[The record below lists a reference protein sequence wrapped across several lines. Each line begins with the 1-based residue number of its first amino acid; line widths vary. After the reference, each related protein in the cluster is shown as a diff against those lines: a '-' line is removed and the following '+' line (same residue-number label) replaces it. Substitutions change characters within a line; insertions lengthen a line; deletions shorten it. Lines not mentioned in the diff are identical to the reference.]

1 VARLVIILLLAVIV
15 VGFLWPMLIRL
26 YRGRI
31 PDAMATARKRRS
43 YFAAIAAGVALS
55 FLISAVLWWFRM

>member
-1 VARLVIILLLAVIV
+1 MARLVIILLLATIV

-31 PDAMATARKRRS
+31 PDSVMIRRERTS
-43 YFAAIAAGVALS
+43 FFVLIAAGTALS
-55 FLISAVLWWFRM
+55 FLIGVALWWFRM

>member
-1 VARLVIILLLAVIV
+1 VARLVIILLLATVM

-31 PDAMATARKRRS
+31 LDSVRIRRERTS
-43 YFAAIAAGVALS
+43 FFALIAAGAALS
-55 FLISAVLWWFRM
+55 FLIGAALWWFRL